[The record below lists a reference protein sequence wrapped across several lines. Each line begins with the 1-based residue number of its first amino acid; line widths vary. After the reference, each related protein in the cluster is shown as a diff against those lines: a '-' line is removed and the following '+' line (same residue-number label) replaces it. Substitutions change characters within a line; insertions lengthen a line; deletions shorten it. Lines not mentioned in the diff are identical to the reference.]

1 MRFYTLPSE
10 FSLDVKTSTT
20 VVISALDVD
29 AVMGFEDGALVSF
42 VTGLDGTAGFL
53 DSFWGITCGMV
64 ETLIIVGALVSFL
77 TSGALLFLTVGA
89 VDGFLLFATFEGLCD
104 ESFMLG
110 FSDGMNC
117 FTAGFALGFP

>member
-10 FSLDVKTSTT
+10 FSLDVNTSTS
-20 VVISALDVD
+20 VVISALDVE
-29 AVMGFEDGALVSF
+29 MGFEDGALVSLM
-42 VTGLDGTAGFL
+42 TGLDGTAGFL

-64 ETLIIVGALVSFL
+64 ETLTIVGALVSFL

-89 VDGFLLFATFEGLCD
+89 VDGFLLSATFEGLCD

-117 FTAGFALGFP
+117 FTAGFALGLP